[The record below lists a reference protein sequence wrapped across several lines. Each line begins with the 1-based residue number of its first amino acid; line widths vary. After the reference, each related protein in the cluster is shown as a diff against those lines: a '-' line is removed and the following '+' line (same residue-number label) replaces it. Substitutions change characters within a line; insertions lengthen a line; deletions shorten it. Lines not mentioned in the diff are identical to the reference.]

1 MTFDPYQ
8 PPTANLDAP
17 DVRAS
22 DTSTEVPPSVI
33 AILAETRPWLRLVVG
48 AFVTT
53 AVLMVAAVVVLGM
66 MGSFFSRG
74 RHLGISL
81 SLLTPLGLMALVYAP
96 PVIYLAR
103 FARGI
108 RRLQIGG
115 GLPALE
121 DSLRNQKHFWKY
133 IGILFL
139 AVVALYA
146 IVLIAHSLT

>member
-1 MTFDPYQ
+1 MPFDPYQ

-17 DVRAS
+17 EVRAS
-22 DTSTEVPPSVI
+22 DASAEVPPSVI

-48 AFVTT
+48 AFVTI
-53 AVLMVAAVVVLGM
+53 AFLMVAAVVVLGM
-66 MGSFFSRG
+66 VGSLFARG
-74 RHLGISL
+74 RHPGLSL
-81 SLLTPLGLMALVYAP
+81 SLLVPLLVMALIYAP
-96 PVIYLAR
+96 PVVYLAR

-121 DSLRNQKHFWKY
+121 DSLRNQKSFWKY

-146 IVLIAHSLT
+146 IALIAHSLG